1 MTNEEFFT
9 AIENSYKGMNK
20 QFPWDSDYQE
30 FIDWTTDGIKAGVI
44 TSVFD
49 SETGLI
55 RYYHKEINSLSPITT
70 PARVEI
76 KHWPECSQEN
86 LREERKS
93 SWKALANTSMRCAT
107 EAEIDEYLETGK
119 VPDCTK
125 PPSGD
130 DVSGF
135 GDRTVN

>member
-44 TSVFD
+44 ASVFD

-70 PARVEI
+70 PIEMEI

-86 LREERKS
+86 LRKERESK
-93 SWKALANTSMRCAT
+93 MRCAT
-107 EAEIDEYLETGK
+107 QDEINEYLETGK
-119 VPDCTK
+119 IPGADE
-125 PPSGD
+125 D
-130 DVSGF
+130 
-135 GDRTVN
+135 N